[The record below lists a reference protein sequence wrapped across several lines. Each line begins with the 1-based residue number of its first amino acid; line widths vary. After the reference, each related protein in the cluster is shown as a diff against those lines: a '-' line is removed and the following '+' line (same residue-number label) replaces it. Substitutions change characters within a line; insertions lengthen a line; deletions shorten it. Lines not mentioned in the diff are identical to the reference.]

1 MQQNCKKQMVFAS
14 PSCYTSQCTTEKVK
28 KEFWK
33 KKRQKNSWNRFTF
46 LYFTKFLSN
55 TVMTIFCCWRKKTQD
70 SPVSWLEYMHIC
82 DFFFVNCVRKNNCG
96 TNGDPEC
103 VSCQIFFWKQVL
115 SKYYFI
121 LLTYYYYNYY
131 ITTHFFDSV
140 NEKRTDFIWW

>member
-1 MQQNCKKQMVFAS
+1 MLHITMHHWKSEKRIPEEEEAKNFVKSIYISVFH
-14 PSCYTSQCTTEKVK
+14 EIFVK
-28 KEFWK
+28 
-33 KKRQKNSWNRFTF
+33 
-46 LYFTKFLSN
+46 YSN
-55 TVMTIFCCWRKKTQD
+55 VTIFCCWRKKNPKTLLWVD
-70 SPVSWLEYMHIC
+70 WNTCIYVT
-82 DFFFVNCVRKNNCG
+82 FFVNCVRKNNCG

-140 NEKRTDFIWW
+140 NEKRTDLVDDKCHQHPILWA

>member
-1 MQQNCKKQMVFAS
+1 MLHITMHHWKS
-14 PSCYTSQCTTEKVK
+14 EKRILEEEEAK
-28 KEFWK
+28 
-33 KKRQKNSWNRFTF
+33 
-46 LYFTKFLSN
+46 KFLKSIYISVFHEIFVKYSN
-55 TVMTIFCCWRKKTQD
+55 DNFLLLKKKTQD

-140 NEKRTDFIWW
+140 NEKKNRFIWW